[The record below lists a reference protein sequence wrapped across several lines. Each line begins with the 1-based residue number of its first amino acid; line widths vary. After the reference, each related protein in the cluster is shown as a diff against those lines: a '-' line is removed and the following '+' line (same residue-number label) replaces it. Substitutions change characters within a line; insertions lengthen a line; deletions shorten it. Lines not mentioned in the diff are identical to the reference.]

1 MYTYTYRNSI
11 SIFGGL
17 PLPWTNEATAAI
29 KKFDPEGKQ
38 GARGVAGKKLSP
50 EELEKLK
57 SRLVKPIVTKKD
69 APATPAAAPPAKKGF
84 FGLF

>member
-1 MYTYTYRNSI
+1 MHYNNRNSI

-17 PLPWTNEATAAI
+17 PLPWTNEATASI

-57 SRLVKPIVTKKD
+57 SRLVKPIVSTKKD
-69 APATPAAAPPAKKGF
+69 TVTDAPPAPAKKGF